1 MTDDR
6 MTQALIAHDRTQ
18 LLDDLRRACAGRHT
32 LLVGAAIGTGLAARA
47 AARGGADFLLALA
60 AGRFRTMGASSIAT
74 MLALRDSNAFVADFA
89 CSEIVHA
96 TPIPVF
102 FGASAWGLAEEEFPA
117 FMDRL
122 RAWGFAGVVNF
133 PTVTHVDGRF
143 REALERTGLGFAR
156 EVRLL
161 EAARAAGL
169 ATIGYFRRRE
179 EALALARTGIDLY
192 CFNIGWN
199 AGGAVGVPSGESV
212 LQVGNRARGHIKAIR
227 TADPGALCVI
237 EGGPITTPQEM
248 HEACREARAD
258 GYIGGSTIDRLPSE
272 SSMEEM
278 TAAFKLVS
286 TLQRRIDRL
295 ERRLDQTGQG
305 MGLVG
310 RTDMLVEAR
319 ARLEHL
325 GADGGPVWVAGPDG
339 SGRTLVARLLH
350 GRGPQRQ
357 RPPMT
362 VDARHLDGGWLFGAE
377 PAEGGRRRLGWVEA
391 ANGTTLV
398 IENAEILTPGTQ
410 AELAAF
416 LERGSFRRQGG
427 QDSLRSNARIIL
439 IGTAGLEAAAGAGAL
454 VPDLARRIA
463 RRDIDLPP
471 LSERLDDIPL
481 LVEHFA
487 AALRPSAGPVRLS
500 PRAFRLL
507 IAHDWPG
514 NLRELR
520 AVVEQALD
528 GSGDVIEAEA
538 LPSLDG
544 KRASRPRPDAPGDRS
559 PKQSERDWILDGLR
573 RHRFRRGE
581 TARFLGLSRKTLYNK
596 MRHYGLL
603 E

>member
-1 MTDDR
+1 MVGMT
-6 MTQALIAHDRTQ
+6 HDRNR
-18 LLDDLRRACAGRHT
+18 LLDDLRRACSGRHT

-47 AARGGADFLLALA
+47 AARGGADILLALA

-96 TPIPVF
+96 TGVPVF
-102 FGASAWGLAEEEFPA
+102 FGASAWGIAEEGLVS
-117 FMDRL
+117 FMERL

-133 PTVTHVDGRF
+133 PTVAHVDGRF

-156 EVRLL
+156 EVRML

-179 EALALARTGIDLY
+179 EALALTRTGVDLY

-212 LQVGNRARGHIKAIR
+212 LQVGNRARGLIKAIR
-227 TADPGALCVI
+227 TVHPGALCVI
-237 EGGPITTPQEM
+237 EGGPITTPQDM
-248 HEACREARAD
+248 HLACREARAD

-286 TLQRRIDRL
+286 TLQRRIDSL
-295 ERRLDQTGQG
+295 ERRLDETGRG
-305 MGLVG
+305 MGLLG
-310 RTDMLVEAR
+310 RTDALVEAR

-339 SGRTLVARLLH
+339 SGRSLVAHLLH

-357 RPPMT
+357 RPPMV

-377 PAEGGRRRLGWVEA
+377 PADGGRRRLGWIEA

-398 IENAEILTPGTQ
+398 IENAERLPPDTQ

-416 LERGSFRRQGG
+416 LERGGFRRQGG
-427 QDSLRSNARIIL
+427 KESLRSSARIIL
-439 IGTAGLEAAAGAGAL
+439 IGTADLEEVSRSGAL
-454 VPDLARRIA
+454 VPELARRLA
-463 RRDIDLPP
+463 RRDIALPP

-520 AVVEQALD
+520 AVVEQALH
-528 GSGDVIEAEA
+528 GGGDVIEAES

-544 KRASRPRPDAPGDRS
+544 RRPGRPRPNAPGDRS
-559 PKQSERDWILDGLR
+559 PAQSERDWILDGLR

-581 TARFLGLSRKTLYNK
+581 TARYLGLSRKTLYNK
-596 MRHYGLL
+596 MRLYGLL

>member
-1 MTDDR
+1 MVRMTDDR
-6 MTQALIAHDRTQ
+6 NRV
-18 LLDDLRRACAGRHT
+18 LDDLRRACAGRHT

-60 AGRFRTMGASSIAT
+60 AGRFRTMGASSLAT
-74 MLALRDSNAFVADFA
+74 MLALRDSNAFVAEFA

-96 TPIPVF
+96 TPTPVF
-102 FGASAWGLAEEEFPA
+102 FGASAWGIAEEDVPP

-133 PTVTHVDGRF
+133 PTVAHVEGRF

-161 EAARAAGL
+161 EAARTAGL

-179 EALALARTGIDLY
+179 EALALARSGVDLY

-199 AGGAVGVPSGESV
+199 AGGAVGVPSRESV

-286 TLQRRIDRL
+286 TLQQRIDRL
-295 ERRLDQTGQG
+295 ERRLDQTGRG

-310 RTDMLVEAR
+310 RSDALVDAR

-325 GADGGPVWVAGPDG
+325 GADGGPVWVGGPDG
-339 SGRTLVARLLH
+339 SGRSLVATLLH
-350 GRGPQRQ
+350 RRGPQRQ

-362 VDARHLDGGWLFGAE
+362 IDARHLDGNWLFGAE
-377 PAEGGRRRLGWVEA
+377 PTDGGRRRLGWVEA

-398 IENAEILTPGTQ
+398 IENAESLTPGAQT
-410 AELAAF
+410 ELAAF

-427 QDSLRSNARIIL
+427 QETLRSNVRIIL
-439 IGTAGLEAAAGAGAL
+439 IGNAGLEAAVSAGTLAPELAHRF
-454 VPDLARRIA
+454 ARRA
-463 RRDIDLPP
+463 IDLPP

-481 LVEHFA
+481 LFEHFA
-487 AALRPSAGPVRLS
+487 AALRPSSGPVRLS

-507 IAHDWPG
+507 IAHDWSG
-514 NLRELR
+514 NLHELC
-520 AVVEQALD
+520 AVVEQALET
-528 GSGDVIEAEA
+528 SGDIIEAEA
-538 LPSLDG
+538 LPPLDG
-544 KRASRPRPDAPGDRS
+544 KRTSRPRSDAPGDCPSTR
-559 PKQSERDWILDGLR
+559 SERDWILDGLR
-573 RHRFRRGE
+573 RYRFRRGE

-596 MRHYGLL
+596 MRNYGLL

>member
-1 MTDDR
+1 MGIMAGMT
-6 MTQALIAHDRTQ
+6 HDRNRV
-18 LLDDLRRACAGRHT
+18 LDDLRRACSGRHT

-47 AARGGADFLLALA
+47 AARGGADLLLALT
-60 AGRFRTMGASSIAT
+60 AGWFRTMGASSIAT

-96 TPIPVF
+96 TRIPVF
-102 FGASAWGLAEEEFPA
+102 FGASAWGITEEELAP
-117 FMDRL
+117 FMERL
-122 RAWGFAGVVNF
+122 QAWGFAGVVNF
-133 PTVTHVDGRF
+133 PTVAHVDGRF

-156 EVRLL
+156 EVGML

-179 EALALARTGIDLY
+179 EALALTRTGVDLY

-212 LQVGNRARGHIKAIR
+212 LQVGNRARGLIKAIR
-227 TADPGALCVI
+227 TVHPGALCVI
-237 EGGPITTPQEM
+237 EGGPITTPQDM

-258 GYIGGSTIDRLPSE
+258 GYIGGSTIDRLPLE

-295 ERRLDQTGQG
+295 ERRLDQTGRG
-305 MGLVG
+305 MGLLG
-310 RTDMLVEAR
+310 RTDALVEAR

-325 GADGGPVWVAGPDG
+325 GADGGPVWIAGPDG
-339 SGRTLVARLLH
+339 SGRSLVAQLLH
-350 GRGPQRQ
+350 GRGSQRQ
-357 RPPMT
+357 RPPMV

-377 PAEGGRRRLGWVEA
+377 PADGGRRRLGWIEA

-398 IENAEILTPGTQ
+398 IENAERLPADTQ

-416 LERGSFRRQGG
+416 LERGGFRRQGG
-427 QDSLRSNARIIL
+427 QESLRSNARIIL
-439 IGTAGLEAAAGAGAL
+439 IGTAGLEDASRTGTL
-454 VPDLARRIA
+454 VPELARRLA
-463 RRDIDLPP
+463 RRNIDLPP

-487 AALRPSAGPVRLS
+487 AALRPAAGPVRLS

-520 AVVEQALD
+520 AVVEQALHGD
-528 GSGDVIEAEA
+528 GDVIEAEA
-538 LPSLDG
+538 LPSLDSRRTG
-544 KRASRPRPDAPGDRS
+544 RPRPNAPGDRT
-559 PKQSERDWILDGLR
+559 PAQSERDWILDGLR
-573 RHRFRRGE
+573 RHRFRRGK
-581 TARFLGLSRKTLYNK
+581 AASYLGLSRKTLYNK
-596 MRHYGLL
+596 MRLYGLL
-603 E
+603 D